1 MTGTLNE
8 DKHTFLIIL
17 HFILERS
24 ITFYFYQNLAVY
36 EIKRRNIVDR
46 GRPQMTIWHM
56 RIAWCI
62 PGVTNTHPGCVIF
75 IAFPLQQWFHKYA

>member
-36 EIKRRNIVDR
+36 EIKRRNIVDLG
-46 GRPQMTIWHM
+46 GRQIMI
-56 RIAWCI
+56 
-62 PGVTNTHPGCVIF
+62 
-75 IAFPLQQWFHKYA
+75 